1 MDLQEKV
8 KSFPEAP
15 GVYLMKGK
23 GGEILYVGKAASL
36 RKRVLSYF
44 QVSRSHPSKIAL
56 LLEQVREVDTLV
68 TRSEAEALF
77 YEASL
82 IKTHRPKYNVAL
94 RDDKTYPWVK
104 LTHEEF
110 PRIFI
115 TRRKAEDGSLYFG
128 PYTDAKLLR
137 SALASMRRNFPLRN
151 CRKFPKKPCLDYY
164 IGQCLAPCVGYI
176 DRVAYGN
183 IVEEAKL
190 FLEGKRQELLRS
202 LSQKMQ
208 EFSHEKRFEEA
219 AKVRDEIEA
228 LSGVASRDQRSG
240 WLEQLSE
247 LREVLRLEAI
257 PHRIE
262 AFDISNIFGTSACGS
277 MVSFVDGIPYKDG
290 YRRFR
295 IKEVR
300 GIDDYQMMREV
311 VRRRYRRVKR
321 EHLEAP
327 DLLLIDGGRGHLS
340 AASGVLRELGLG
352 KLAMVGIAKRHEWI
366 YQMGRSDPII
376 LPKTSKALHLIQRI
390 RDEAHRFAIGYH
402 HLLRERSQ
410 EESILTEIPG
420 LGPRKRQELLCHFKS
435 LEELKKTSRQK
446 LMEVRGITE
455 KLAERIEETLQ
466 GR

>member
-1 MDLQEKV
+1 MDFQEKI

-44 QVSRSHPSKIAL
+44 QASRPHPPRITL
-56 LLEQVREVDTLV
+56 LLEQVAEIDTLV

-82 IKTHRPKYNVAL
+82 IKTHKPKYNVAL

-115 TRRKAEDGSLYFG
+115 TRRKVDDGSLYFG
-128 PYTDAKLLR
+128 PYPSATLLR
-137 SALASMRRNFPLRN
+137 AALASMRRNFPLRN

-176 DRVAYGN
+176 DRIAYGH

-190 FLEGKRQELLRS
+190 FLEGKRQELLQS

-208 EFSHEKRFEEA
+208 TLSQGKRFEEA

-247 LREVLRLEAI
+247 LREALRLEAI
-257 PHRIE
+257 PRRIE

-277 MVSFVDGIPYKDG
+277 MVSFVDGFPYKDG

-295 IKEVR
+295 IKEVK

-311 VRRRYRRVKR
+311 IRRRYSRVRK
-321 EHLEAP
+321 EHLERP
-327 DLLLIDGGRGHLS
+327 DLILIDGGRGHLS
-340 AASGVLRELGLG
+340 AASGVLRELDLG

-366 YQMGRSDPII
+366 YQIGRSEPIR
-376 LPKTSKALHLIQRI
+376 LPKTSKALHFVQRI

-402 HLLRERSQ
+402 HLLREKSQ
-410 EESILTEIPG
+410 EESILTKIPG

-435 LEELKKTSRQK
+435 LEELKNASREK
-446 LMEVRGITE
+446 LTGVRGITE
-455 KLAERIEETLQ
+455 KLAGRIEEALK
-466 GR
+466 